1 MDMQHGR
8 FAPGLLAAVTGATLF
23 GTYVAFTG
31 FDADIG
37 HSATLLVLAIGVFVA
52 PGCVGALCMDIRAR
66 RARPASPMPAS
77 VFAAAD
83 ITLPSPA
90 AEAVADIRSLTEARV
105 ARDRRP
111 AHPKHAVTAG

>member
-66 RARPASPMPAS
+66 RARPASMPAS
-77 VFAAAD
+77 VFAGAD
-83 ITLPSPA
+83 ITLPFPA

-111 AHPKHAVTAG
+111 AHRRHAVTAG